1 MEVQELVGKFII
13 QVGEE
18 VLKENL
24 HIECMLS
31 PVGDDGRHT
40 LDIARN
46 TRWDKRGS
54 TRRYDLLSGCAVAF
68 GLRLGLPID
77 IETMFS
83 VCSKCRRGVAHER
96 GHLS

>member
-1 MEVQELVGKFII
+1 MLNLNVRPMQRRWTEVQELVGKFII

-31 PVGDDGRHT
+31 PVGDDGRHA
-40 LDIARN
+40 LDIASD

-54 TRRYDLLSGCAVAF
+54 TRRYDSLSGCAVAF

-77 IETMFS
+77 ID
-83 VCSKCRRGVAHER
+83 V
-96 GHLS
+96 